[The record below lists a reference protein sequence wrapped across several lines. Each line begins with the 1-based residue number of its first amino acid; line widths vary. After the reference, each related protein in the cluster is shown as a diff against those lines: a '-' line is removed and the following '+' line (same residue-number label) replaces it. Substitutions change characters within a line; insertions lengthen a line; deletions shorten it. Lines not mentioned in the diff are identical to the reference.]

1 MKKQVINECRISF
14 PSLSV
19 NESYARAVTAAFAA
33 QCDPTVKEITEIKTA
48 VSEAVTNAIVHGYR
62 GCTGTI
68 ELLLR
73 QLAGGIIYISVRD
86 KGAGI
91 EDIAL
96 AMTPL
101 YTTAPEE
108 ERSGLGFSVMSS
120 FMDKVNVKSA
130 PGKGTT
136 VTMEKRVSCRVSS
149 AEIPRQREKQVT

>member
-62 GCTGTI
+62 GCIGSI

-73 QLAGGIIYISVRD
+73 QLAGGVIYISVRD

-136 VTMEKRVSCRVSS
+136 VTMEKRVSCRAAS